1 MMRIPSA
8 DLVIAR
14 VPVLVRAILAMLVL
28 CGAIGLLVQ
37 SRASILSSGAEIRL
51 KTEPVDP
58 RDLFRGDYVVLNYE
72 ISRFDLV
79 GTEGDRVFKRGET
92 IYVRLAPNAEGFARV
107 VAAYKARP
115 DVKAPEAVIAGTV
128 RSEGACPNDAQNTLQ
143 CDRGRTGLRV
153 AYGLESYFV
162 PQGEG
167 LAIEHTERSRIEV
180 VAAVAAS
187 GQAAIKRLLIDGKP
201 VYEEPPY

>member
-1 MMRIPSA
+1 MRLPSA
-8 DLVIAR
+8 DSLIAR
-14 VPVLVRAILAMLVL
+14 VPVLVRAVLAMLVL

-37 SRASILSSGAEIRL
+37 SRASILSSGTEIRL

-58 RDLFRGDYVVLNYE
+58 RDLFRGDHVVLNYE
-72 ISRFDLV
+72 ISRFDL
-79 GTEGDRVFKRGET
+79 TSPEGDREFNRGDA
-92 IYVRLAPNAEGFARV
+92 IYVRLAPDAEGFARV

-115 DVKAPEAVIAGTV
+115 DVRAPEVVIAGTV
-128 RSEGACPNDAQNTLQ
+128 RSPGLCPSDEQRTLH
-143 CDRGRTGLRV
+143 CERGRTGLRV

-167 LAIEHTERSRIEV
+167 LAIERTERSRIEV

-187 GQAAIKRLLIDGKP
+187 GQAAIKRLLIDGKL
-201 VYEEPPY
+201 VHDEPPY